1 MKKLVDELIKSGGSG
16 KASHTKFWAN
26 VAYFAATL
34 CFVHFEWFAPEPNIE
49 LWLVYLGTVAG
60 AASVSKLLSLRYSA
74 NYSGMQ
80 DASTKASDTDTGEQ
94 S

>member
-1 MKKLVDELIKSGGSG
+1 MKALLRELTQSGGSG

-26 VAYFAATL
+26 VAYASATI
-34 CFVHFEWFAPEPNIE
+34 CFLHFEWFAPEPNIE

-60 AASVSKLLSLRYSA
+60 AASVSKLLSLRYNA
-74 NYSGMQ
+74 NYTGMGAAEESDSG
-80 DASTKASDTDTGEQ
+80 GQ